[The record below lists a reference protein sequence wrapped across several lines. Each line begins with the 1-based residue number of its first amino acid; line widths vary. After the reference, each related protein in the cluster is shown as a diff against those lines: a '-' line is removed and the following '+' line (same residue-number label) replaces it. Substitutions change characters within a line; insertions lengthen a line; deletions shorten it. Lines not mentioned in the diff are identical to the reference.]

1 MNTTETDLIFE
12 RYTQTKIL
20 PQYNEGVISNVVKSV
35 AAKFDDA
42 AVKKLIGAVND
53 STAIEVI
60 IELDKLSPKKRANLH
75 RAITSWVERNSNNA
89 AVKQLT
95 RLQTSLKES
104 VDLEDAP
111 EDDQFGGMEPEED
124 ESVGDFDEFIGKA
137 EKFVDEIG
145 DDGLEFL
152 ANLRKDQ
159 FEVLMDVVS
168 DQRGYRDQIPAE
180 DYES

>member
-60 IELDKLSPKKRANLH
+60 IELDKMSPKKRANLH
-75 RAITSWVERNSNNA
+75 RAITSWIERNSNNA

-104 VDLEDAP
+104 VDLELDPESGRLDDDLVPAKTETIGEFDNFIDAATN
-111 EDDQFGGMEPEED
+111 FA
-124 ESVGDFDEFIGKA
+124 ES
-137 EKFVDEIG
+137 IG
-145 DDGLEFL
+145 DKELEFL
-152 ANLRKDQ
+152 VKGLTGDNLGS
-159 FEVLMDVVS
+159 FLGVI
-168 DQRGYRDQIPAE
+168 RDE
-180 DYES
+180 YGFRDKTDYYN

>member
-1 MNTTETDLIFE
+1 M
-12 RYTQTKIL
+12 
-20 PQYNEGVISNVVKSV
+20 
-35 AAKFDDA
+35 AAEIGPDPDD
-42 AVKKLIGAVND
+42 
-53 STAIEVI
+53 
-60 IELDKLSPKKRANLH
+60 
-75 RAITSWVERNSNNA
+75 
-89 AVKQLT
+89 
-95 RLQTSLKES
+95 
-104 VDLEDAP
+104 VDREYAED
-111 EDDQFGGMEPEED
+111 G